1 MVVAASALVLAW
13 LGWSLAGRTAAP
25 PAAPAAAGLAL
36 VDVRV
41 FDAGVLGAATTVHVQ
56 DGRIVAIGD
65 DLGVPAGWDAV
76 DGRGGALLPGLVD
89 AHVHAYGDARRDA
102 LRFGVTTMLD
112 MFSDPAGLPAA
123 RRERES
129 AAPTALA
136 DLWSAGLLATAA
148 GGHGTQF
155 GVAVPTLATP
165 AEVPAWVAARRAEGS
180 DYIKIVRED
189 LHVYRA
195 DAALPTLDDATAAAV
210 VRSAQA
216 AGLRALVHASAQ
228 ADARAMLEAGADG
241 LVHVFQDAPADAA
254 FVALAHERGAFV
266 VPTLAVIAS
275 LAGESAGLADD
286 PALAPW
292 LSAAQ
297 RESLASRMHAGP
309 PAPRLLADATDS
321 VRRLHAGGVRILAGT
336 DAPNPGTAHGVSMH
350 DELQRLVRAGLTPG
364 EALMAA
370 TAWPAEAF
378 GLADRGRIAVGLR
391 ADLVLVAGDPTTDIR
406 ATRAIAGVW
415 KNGGRVDRRPDA
427 APVPALVRGAIGRF
441 EASAGDLGWMQTSD
455 TMSGGTSTARFEHLD
470 GGARGSAGALA
481 VRGDL
486 RAGARDAW
494 AGAFFN
500 PGAQMMQAVDAR
512 PGGDLVLSL
521 RGDGRPVAVL
531 LFSGPQGRA
540 PAVITLPTTAAWVEH
555 VLPLDGFDGADLA
568 RLRAIAVTAT
578 LAPGE
583 DAAPVAFDLDELEI
597 R

>member
-1 MVVAASALVLAW
+1 MVVVASALALGW
-13 LGWSLAGRTAAP
+13 LGWSLAGRTG
-25 PAAPAAAGLAL
+25 AAPAPAWAPGLAL

-41 FDAGVLGAATTVHVQ
+41 FDAGVLGAPTTVHVQ
-56 DGRIVAIGD
+56 DGRIVALGE
-65 DLGVPAGWDAV
+65 DLGVPAGWDSV

-89 AHVHAYGDARRDA
+89 AHVHAYGEARRDA

-112 MFSDPAGLPAA
+112 MFSDPAGLPTA

-129 AAPTALA
+129 SAPTAQA

-155 GVAVPTLATP
+155 GVAVPTLAAP
-165 AEVPAWVAARRAEGS
+165 DQAPAWVAARRAEGS

-195 DAALPTLDDATAAAV
+195 EASLPTLDDATAIAV
-210 VRSAQA
+210 VQAAHA
-216 AGLRALVHASAQ
+216 AGLRAVVHASARD
-228 ADARAMLEAGADG
+228 DARRMLEAGADG
-241 LVHVFQDAPADAA
+241 LVHVFQDAPADEA
-254 FVALAHERGAFV
+254 FVDLARARGAFV

-275 LAGESAGLADD
+275 LAGESSALAGD

-297 RESLASRMHAGP
+297 RESLGSRMHAGP
-309 PAPRLLADATDS
+309 PAPRLLAEARAS
-321 VRRLHAGGVRILAGT
+321 VARLHAAGVRILAGT

-350 DELQRLVRAGLTPG
+350 DELQRLVQAGLTPG

-391 ADLVLVAGDPTTDIR
+391 ADLVLVAGDPTTDIT
-406 ATRAIAGVW
+406 ATRAIAGIW
-415 KNGGRVDRRPDA
+415 KNGARVDRRPDA
-427 APVPALVRGAIGRF
+427 GEVPALVRGAIGRF

-455 TMSGGTSTARFEHLD
+455 TMSGGSSSARFEHLA

-481 VRGDL
+481 VRGEL

-494 AGAFFN
+494 AGAFYN

-512 PGGDLVLSL
+512 PGGELVLSL

-531 LFSGPQGRA
+531 LFSGPQGQA
-540 PAVITLPTTAAWVEH
+540 PSFVTLPTTAEWVEH
-555 VLPLDGFDGADLA
+555 VLPLDRFDGAELA